1 MENNEEIN
9 NYIPNQIISKDH
21 LKTYFENGDIPIQE
35 EFWEWQDSY
44 WHKND
49 PQDIIPSDR
58 VDLSGKAD
66 KNATNLDGENV
77 QNWRTK
83 LDIQNAVS
91 DTLKSVINRGNH
103 SPKYIT
109 FTGDDTGE
117 AERDGALGM
126 NLTTYSYFFG
136 NMNPAH
142 TGVYNSSWGYD
153 ALGKLVTGDYNSVFG
168 SNTLRDLTTGRRNTA
183 IGSSSA
189 KFATIASHNTI
200 LGIGVLQDLT
210 TGNSNIGIGD
220 NALDDVTTQNGNIG
234 IGKDTGTGGN
244 ASHSVY
250 IGARAGTGN
259 TVNGTLA
266 IHDWQITQP
275 NNNPNG
281 TYPYTV
287 VAMNVANSLIYGN
300 FITKFLRING
310 AFSVNPTYIPN
321 AQGDATFTK
330 NIVAKADGSFGWEDK
345 GIPMAFVSPVTLGG
359 ISAGSTI
366 PKGTE
371 LLPFIR
377 MLLNATQYPTYTNPS
392 QTFTNDKGIANG
404 GIYEIGT
411 TFSNVIFSKTYS
423 QGSIRG
429 KSVNGIW
436 ESTTEQG
443 KRGGPLVAFTING
456 TNIGANP
463 SLNMGDIVVSYGTN
477 TITSST
483 SYAVGDQPVDSNGN
497 NFQTPLP
504 AANPAMNIS
513 FSGVFKAF
521 YGNTPNP
528 AIASGDAVRLLP
540 NANMISTLKKVIL
553 VTGTSNVNY
562 HVFLP
567 SSFVVTKVLDLSN
580 SNQDIT
586 DKYELLGTF
595 EIPDAAG
602 TLRTY
607 MHYRMINTAPY
618 STSHNHEINFN

>member
-9 NYIPNQIISKDH
+9 NYVPNQIVSKDN
-21 LKTYFENGDIPIQE
+21 LKTYFENGDIPKEE
-35 EFWEWQDSY
+35 EFWQWQDSY

-49 PQDIIPSDR
+49 PQDIIPADR

-83 LDIQNAVS
+83 LNIQNAVS

-153 ALGKLVTGDYNSVFG
+153 ALGKLITGDYNSVFG
-168 SNTLRDLTTGRRNTA
+168 SSTLRDLTTGRRNTA

-189 KFATIASHNTI
+189 KLATIASHNTI

-287 VAMNVANSLIYGN
+287 AAMNVANSLIYGN

-310 AFSVNPTYIPN
+310 TFSVNPTYIPN

-345 GIPMAFVSPVTLGG
+345 GIPVAFVSPVTLGG

-411 TFSNVIFSKTYS
+411 TFSNVTFSKTFS

-443 KRGGPLVAFTING
+443 KRGGPLVSFTING
-456 TNIGANP
+456 TNVGVNP
-463 SLNMGDIVVSYGTN
+463 SLNMGDIVVSYGIN

-483 SYAVGDQPVDSNGN
+483 SYAVGDQPVDSNGI

-504 AANPAMNIS
+504 AASPAMNIS

-528 AIASGDAVRLLP
+528 TIASGDDVRLLP